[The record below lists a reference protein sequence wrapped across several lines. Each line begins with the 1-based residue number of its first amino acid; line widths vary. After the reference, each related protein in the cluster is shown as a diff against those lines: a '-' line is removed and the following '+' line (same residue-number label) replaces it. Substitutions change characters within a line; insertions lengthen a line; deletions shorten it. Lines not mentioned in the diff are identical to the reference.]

1 MNIRVFVILFLL
13 LLACN
18 DEEKTF
24 NQDLFNKPLATDSE
38 NVVYNA
44 EFFKAPL
51 EANGTALRFSEG
63 IKVKRKSAVEI
74 LSEGLAF
81 KFLSPD
87 FKAAIF
93 LVNKAPTEVPCYNNL
108 KAVVNATNV
117 TFTISPS
124 GRRLLPSSY
133 LSLPAGLYL
142 LKSYRRTIELEL
154 SENLNCGVTIFG
166 SARFYLD
173 TFNF

>member
-1 MNIRVFVILFLL
+1 MNFRVVVIVFLL
-13 LLACN
+13 LFACN

-24 NQDLFNKPLATDSE
+24 KQELFNKPLVTDSE

-51 EANGTALRFSEG
+51 EVNRTALRFSEG
-63 IKVKRKSAVEI
+63 IKAKKKSSIEVF
-74 LSEGLAF
+74 SEELAF
-81 KFLSPD
+81 KFTSPD

-93 LVNKAPTEVPCYNNL
+93 LVNKAATEVPCYNNL

-117 TFTISPS
+117 TLTISPS

-142 LKSYRRTIELEL
+142 LKSYNRTIELVL

-166 SARFYLD
+166 STRFYLD